1 MATTQTN
8 NLPAQQVVAPKAK
21 VTKTVAGTKRQK
33 VAAKPE
39 QIPAAETDGTASSA
53 PQPPATD
60 MTIQEDGIMD
70 TAVSSGDPV
79 LGKLD
84 EIIKMQTKM
93 QRAQAKT
100 QKQVALILSLLN
112 AEEAESADGE
122 EPTVGKKRSR
132 AVATKAKKEP
142 SGFAKPSYLSP
153 ELCEFLDL
161 PIDSQLPRTEVTK
174 RLVAYVKEHDLQK
187 ESPNDRASSSGPSC
201 RAWRGVSSWNT
212 EAANV
217 GVDPN
222 DPLYAGALA
231 SPNYANLFGDSYAF
245 LSCPELNTSF
255 HETTYNRADQM
266 RHSLQPPALEEPLAG
281 EDGLTRRE
289 KGP

>member
-8 NLPAQQVVAPKAK
+8 NLSADQVTVPKAK

-39 QIPAAETDGTASSA
+39 QIPVAHTDGTASSA
-53 PQPPATD
+53 PAPPPTD
-60 MTIQEDGIMD
+60 MTVQ
-70 TAVSSGDPV
+70 TADSKDVVTSVGDPV

-84 EIIKMQTKM
+84 EIIKMQAKL

-100 QKQVALILSLLN
+100 QKQVALILSMLD
-112 AEEAESADGE
+112 AEEDDSADGD

-132 AVATKAKKEP
+132 AAAAKAKKEP

-153 ELCEFLDL
+153 ELCEFLNL

-187 ESPNDRASSSGPSC
+187 ESNKRIILPDEKLKTLLQAPDDMVITFFTVQKLLPR
-201 RAWRGVSSWNT
+201 
-212 EAANV
+212 
-217 GVDPN
+217 
-222 DPLYAGALA
+222 LY
-231 SPNYANLFGDSYAF
+231 SKTPFS
-245 LSCPELNTSF
+245 E
-255 HETTYNRADQM
+255 Q
-266 RHSLQPPALEEPLAG
+266 
-281 EDGLTRRE
+281 ED
-289 KGP
+289 